1 MHFIQYDDLYQIV
14 LSDIREKLSLLKSNE
29 EIFARRL
36 QVELG
41 NTSTYKM
48 QSLQK
53 RIAETEKR
61 LQFLDKKF
69 DQMYEDRLTGLLPNN
84 KFREMAEKTKAEQEQ
99 LSKKLSDLKLQLA
112 QQQTVDNSISQFLE
126 IVRKYTDIKELDSE
140 LLNRLVEKI
149 VVGNKIKS
157 KKGYTQQITIH
168 YRFIGDLESIDLSK

>member
-1 MHFIQYDDLYQIV
+1 
-14 LSDIREKLSLLKSNE
+14 
-29 EIFARRL
+29 
-36 QVELG
+36 
-41 NTSTYKM
+41 
-48 QSLQK
+48 
-53 RIAETEKR
+53 
-61 LQFLDKKF
+61 
-69 DQMYEDRLTGLLPNN
+69 
-84 KFREMAEKTKAEQEQ
+84 MAEKTKAEQEQ